1 MFPGVPIF
9 TSKDLVNWKQVG
21 HVLDRP
27 SQLKVEKGGV
37 SHGIYAPDIKYNKH
51 NDTFYMITTQIA
63 GGVGNMVVKTKDPA
77 KGWSE
82 VQKLNFDG
90 IDPAIFFDDDGKA
103 YIVHND
109 APPKGTEQY
118 QGHRVIKMWDYDLE
132 KDQVVAGSDRIIVNG
147 GVDLSQKPSGLKV
160 RIYTNTK
167 ENIT

>member
-1 MFPGVPIF
+1 
-9 TSKDLVNWKQVG
+9 
-21 HVLDRP
+21 
-27 SQLKVEKGGV
+27 
-37 SHGIYAPDIKYNKH
+37 
-51 NDTFYMITTQIA
+51 MITTQIA

-147 GVDLSQKPSGLKV
+147 GVDLSQKPIWIEGPHF
-160 RIYTNTK
+160 TNTK